1 MMMVM
6 MKETR
11 WTTMLNLVRSYPLN
25 ISCYNYNSWTHT
37 NLSERKKVLEV
48 IKKSERVKK
57 KDNEKIYSDKVP
69 TGLKA
74 SIILYDIQQ
83 KTKKLHN
90 PAFMLILR

>member
-1 MMMVM
+1 M
-6 MKETR
+6 
-11 WTTMLNLVRSYPLN
+11 
-25 ISCYNYNSWTHT
+25 
-37 NLSERKKVLEV
+37 
-48 IKKSERVKK
+48 
-57 KDNEKIYSDKVP
+57 YSDKVP